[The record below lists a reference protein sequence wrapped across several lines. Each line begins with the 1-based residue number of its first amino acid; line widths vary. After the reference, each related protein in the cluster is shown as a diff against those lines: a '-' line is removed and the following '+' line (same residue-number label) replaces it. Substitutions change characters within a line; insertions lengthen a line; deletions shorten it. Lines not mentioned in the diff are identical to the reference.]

1 MNKSLNRIF
10 CLFMAFQVLF
20 ASTGFSMYEHFCKI
34 KGAKTYSLTTPKKSC
49 CSVRASLKD
58 NKNPS
63 KSPSIKRSK
72 CCSDHVTHYKINPN
86 SLKGKQIDFK
96 SPVLVFEIALVPTF
110 DYSQTDAN
118 VAYLSLPY
126 TSNAP
131 PISGRERIIF
141 IQSFLI

>member
-1 MNKSLNRIF
+1 
-10 CLFMAFQVLF
+10 MAFQMLF

-34 KGAKTYSLTTPKKSC
+34 KGAKTYSLTVPKKSC
-49 CSVRASLKD
+49 CSVKSSHTTLKT
-58 NKNPS
+58 NS

-96 SPVLVFEIALVPTF
+96 SPVLVFEANPSPTY
-110 DYSQTDAN
+110 DYTQVATN
-118 VAYLSLPY
+118 IAYLSLPY
-126 TSNAP
+126 ISNAP

>member
-1 MNKSLNRIF
+1 MNKSLTRIL

-20 ASTGFSMYEHFCKI
+20 ASTGFSMYEHYCKI
-34 KGAKTYSLTTPKKSC
+34 KGAKTYSLSVPKKSC
-49 CSVRASLKD
+49 CSIKSSRKDLK
-58 NKNPS
+58 KTS

-96 SPVLVFEIALVPTF
+96 SPVLVFE
-110 DYSQTDAN
+110 AN
-118 VAYLSLPY
+118 VVPIYDHTQAVQIAYSSLPY

>member
-1 MNKSLNRIF
+1 MNKSLTRIVCF
-10 CLFMAFQVLF
+10 LMVFPLLF

-34 KGAKTYSLTTPKKSC
+34 KGAKTYSLTVPKKSC
-49 CSVRASLKD
+49 CSVKSLRTALKTTS
-58 NKNPS
+58 NS
-63 KSPSIKRSK
+63 SSIKRSK

-96 SPVLVFEIALVPTF
+96 SPVLVFEDNLMPAYDNTQVAT
-110 DYSQTDAN
+110 N

-131 PISGRERIIF
+131 PIAGRERIIF

>member
-1 MNKSLNRIF
+1 MNKSLTRIL

-34 KGAKTYSLTTPKKSC
+34 KGAKTYSLTVPKKSC
-49 CSVRASLKD
+49 CSIKSSRTVLKAS
-58 NKNPS
+58 S
-63 KSPSIKRSK
+63 QSFSIKRSK

-96 SPVLVFEIALVPTF
+96 SPVLVFEANLMPTY
-110 DYSQTDAN
+110 DNTQVATN
-118 VAYLSLPY
+118 IAYLSLPY

-131 PISGRERIIF
+131 PISGRERLIF

>member
-1 MNKSLNRIF
+1 MNKSLTRIL

-34 KGAKTYSLTTPKKSC
+34 KGAKTYSLTVPKKSC
-49 CSVRASLKD
+49 CSVKSLRASLKTT
-58 NKNPS
+58 S
-63 KSPSIKRSK
+63 KLPSIKRSK

-96 SPVLVFEIALVPTF
+96 SPVLVFEANLTPTY
-110 DYSQTDAN
+110 DYRQADTN
-118 VAYLSLPY
+118 IAYLSLPY

-131 PISGRERIIF
+131 PISGRERLIF